1 MKKQNS
7 LAYLEAKGMSKVWA
21 AYAEHYATE
30 EIMEEGFNPNS
41 GYVYIAL
48 ENGITIASSLGQ
60 DVEYLTYNFDNDEE
74 IILDSFEKLQIYLM
88 QENNK

>member
-7 LAYLEAKGMSKVWA
+7 LAYLEAKGMSKVWE
-21 AYAEHYATE
+21 AYAENCAGE

-48 ENGITIASSLGQ
+48 ENGITIASSFGQ
-60 DVEYLTYNFDNDEE
+60 DVEFMAYDFDKDEE
-74 IILDSFEKLQIYLM
+74 VSFYSFDELDNYLKE
-88 QENNK
+88 QN